1 MVKDYYLFRDSL
13 FKFNCYT
20 DEIPYPNT
28 LFCCP
33 TTGLFRLSC
42 LILDSSEELFT
53 SKVELFFMSR
63 DSRRDSYWILVLIC
77 IF

>member
-1 MVKDYYLFRDSL
+1 VKDCYLLRESPL
-13 FKFNCYT
+13 RFNCYT
-20 DEIPYPNT
+20 EEIPYPNT

-42 LILDSSEELFT
+42 LIFDSREELFT

-63 DSRRDSYWILVLIC
+63 DSKRDSYWIFVLIC
-77 IF
+77 IL